1 MEQGKSLHSRG
12 SSAILFLTAV
22 GDVSFMGRNA
32 DALSATVFEEVEP
45 VFRNSPLVVAN
56 LECPLVE
63 AGEPVAGKCVLRGN
77 PGWAALMAD
86 AGIHLVSLA
95 NNHLLDYG
103 RAGLIGTMQALD
115 RAGIRHVGAGL
126 NEREACAPL
135 FVASVAG
142 RIAFLARSA
151 VEVSSPS
158 YATASQPGVA
168 FFKEEETLQA
178 IKKCREQADI
188 IVLMIHWGVEHY
200 QYPSPQQRG
209 LAKRLV
215 EAGVSI
221 ILGHHPHVLQ
231 GAEKIG
237 HGIVAYS
244 LGNFLFDNLSCQAII
259 EGKYREISI
268 TLTKENKEG
277 MALQFFLSEAGRFDY
292 CETLTA
298 INDSAEVLLEDTKVR
313 KKAFS
318 GLCERLRVPLYNIWW
333 KFYAVEREWNLRVS
347 RQISFSRLVKGFYKI
362 RPRHIIELLYS
373 LKRSAK
379 ITSGKS
385 TNPYE

>member
-1 MEQGKSLHSRG
+1 MEQGKSLHSRV
-12 SSAILFLTAV
+12 SSAIPFLTAV

-32 DALSATVFEEVEP
+32 DALSAAVFEGVRP
-45 VFRNSPLVVAN
+45 VFNNSPFVVAN

-63 AGEPVAGKCVLRGN
+63 AGEPVAGKCVLRGK

-95 NNHLLDYG
+95 NNHSMDFG
-103 RAGLIGTMQALD
+103 RLGLVSTIQALD
-115 RAGIRHVGAGL
+115 KAGIKYVGAGL
-126 NEREACAPL
+126 NERDACAPL
-135 FVASVAG
+135 FISSEVG
-142 RIAFLARSA
+142 RIAFLARSS

-178 IKKCREQADI
+178 IKKSREQADI
-188 IVLMIHWGVEHY
+188 IVLMIHWGLEHY

-209 LAKRLV
+209 LAKRLI
-215 EAGVSI
+215 EAGAAI
-221 ILGHHPHVLQ
+221 ILGHHPHALQ

-237 HGIVAYS
+237 SGIVAYS
-244 LGNFLFDNLSCQAII
+244 LGNFLFDNLSWQASMAG
-259 EGKYREISI
+259 ESREIRI
-268 TLTKENKEG
+268 TLTTENREG
-277 MALQFFLSEAGRFDY
+277 MALRLFRSSAGRFYY
-292 CETLTA
+292 CETFTA
-298 INDSAEVLLEDTKVR
+298 INDSAEVILEDTGVR

-318 GLCERLRVPLYNIWW
+318 GLCERLRVPLYDFWW
-333 KFYAVEREWNLRVS
+333 KFYAVRREWDLRVS
-347 RQISFSRLVKGFYKI
+347 RQISLSRLVKGFYKI

-373 LKRSAK
+373 LKRSAR